1 MFPVAGAT
9 FLPLISCNGLLMK
22 CISPRRSLSLQ
33 LTALLILLLVGAV
46 SLPGCGGCQKETAA
60 QKKKRVD
67 DEKKKE
73 EDRKRKKKAEQ
84 PKPNFDPIISQ
95 ILPNTVTTN
104 PPAKDKDKD
113 KEAEKEKAKEEK
125 QTTLEYAYVKPGHF
139 VTVMQTLKANNFD
152 YPGMLRTYPT
162 DANNNPLDV
171 YKTNYRVSMFRP
183 ASLPKGQGK
192 FIESTF
198 FLPQRDNFT
207 SQGRYNMRVELLSSR
222 GGSMATQDSAMG
234 TSMRDHEYFIVVLA
248 ANAEPYIGLKDP
260 KMHSV
265 VVSESEI
272 SRDGSLRFYHVVL
285 PKIERR
291 VPLPST
297 SFAWTTI
304 AYIIWDDLDPAIL
317 TQDQQNAMLD
327 WIHWGGQLIIS
338 GPNSLDKLKG
348 SFLAPYLPAESGQ
361 ALKLD
366 QTSFDELNTNWSL
379 PSIGN
384 DKKKPMTAAERS
396 IKFVGNKPMLGV
408 ELLKHPLGD
417 FLEGTGKLVVER
429 RVGGGRVAATAF
441 PLTDIRI
448 RLWPNF
454 DGFLNG
460 CLLRRPAREFHRND
474 LVELR
479 MNWSAPD
486 LANYVR
492 DPRMACTLRY
502 FSRDIG
508 FPTGLDR
515 PAGVSRT
522 ATIAQQETAPP
533 RARFPG
539 YMDVPLEA
547 PLENTVDKQPKVDDW
562 HFAGYRADNESGVGG
577 WSDLTPVSA
586 AARESLGEAGKIA
599 IPKADFVLKV
609 LAIYLLVL
617 VPLNWL
623 FFWLIGRVEW
633 AWAAAPIIA
642 IIAAVCVI
650 RLAQLNIGFVRSRT
664 EIAVLETQA
673 DYPRG
678 HVTRYTRLYTSLST
692 GYDLSFDDPSAVALP
707 FVTNVNFVRLPTESA
722 KYVEFRQDKNTTLSG
737 VQVNSN
743 STEGVHSEHM
753 VPLGKHANKPG
764 GIRLTGNAQQGQ
776 SVRNDTPF
784 TLRDVG
790 VLRKVDGVIQ
800 VAYVAEVQPGT
811 AVPLAY
817 VPSPNNESW
826 VANWD
831 QSLVMSAKVQAQEED
846 KGAVRLYRL
855 VELAAKQL
863 KLASGDVRLIAW
875 TDDAVPGM
883 NVYPAPAQNNTRTL
897 ILSHLARAKIPAAS
911 CDKNVAE
918 DYVLP
923 ELDEEMKPEEPPA
936 GTGAQRNSM
945 RPGPR
950 GSGVFGVLDF
960 PLDTIID
967 AKDSRPLP
975 WWPALAARR

>member
-1 MFPVAGAT
+1 
-9 FLPLISCNGLLMK
+9 MK
-22 CISPRRSLSLQ
+22 CSKPRSSLSLQ
-33 LTALLILLLVGAV
+33 LTGLLLLLLVGAISV
-46 SLPGCGGCQKETAA
+46 PGCGGCQKETAA
-60 QKKKRVD
+60 QKKKRQD
-67 DEKKKE
+67 DEKKME
-73 EDRKRKKKAEQ
+73 EDRKRKKKAEA
-84 PKPNFDPIISQ
+84 PKPNFEPIISQ

-104 PPAKDKDKD
+104 PPAKDKDK
-113 KEAEKEKAKEEK
+113 EKETAQEEK
-125 QTTLEYAYVKPGHF
+125 QKTLENAFVKPGHF
-139 VTVMQTLKANNFD
+139 VSVMQTLKANNFD
-152 YPGMLRTYPT
+152 YPGMLRTYPA
-162 DANNNPLDV
+162 DANGNPLDV

-183 ASLPKGQGK
+183 ASLPKGQAK

-198 FLPQRDNFT
+198 FLPQRESFAAQ
-207 SQGRYNMRVELLSSR
+207 SRYSMRVELLSSR
-222 GGSMATQDSAMG
+222 GGSLATQDSAIG
-234 TSMRDHEYFIVVLA
+234 TAMRDHEYFIVVLA
-248 ANAEPYIGLKDP
+248 ANAEPYVGLKDP

-265 VVSESEI
+265 LVSESEI
-272 SRDGSLRFYHVVL
+272 TRDGSLRFYHVVL

-304 AYIIWDDLDPAIL
+304 AYILWDDLDPAIL

-361 ALKLD
+361 ALKLNQD
-366 QTSFDELNTNWSL
+366 SFVELNQNWSMA
-379 PSIGN
+379 SMGN
-384 DKKKPMTAAERS
+384 DKAPKKSAAERS
-396 IKFVGNKPMLGV
+396 IKFVGDKPMLGV
-408 ELLKHPLGD
+408 ELRKHPLGD
-417 FLEGTGKLVVER
+417 FLEGTGNLVVER
-429 RVGGGRVAATAF
+429 RVGGGRIAATAF
-441 PLTDIRI
+441 PLTDIRV
-448 RLWPNF
+448 RLWPGF

-479 MNWSAPD
+479 MNWSSPD

-492 DPRMACTLRY
+492 DPRISSTLRY
-502 FSRDIG
+502 FSRDVG
-508 FPTGLDR
+508 FPTGIER

-522 ATIAQQETAPP
+522 TTIQEENVQGKGG
-533 RARFPG
+533 RFP
-539 YMDVPLEA
+539 YMQQMPTEI
-547 PLENTVDKQPKVDDW
+547 PLENTVDKQPKEDDW

-586 AARESLGEAGKIA
+586 AARESLAEAGKIA

-609 LAIYLLVL
+609 LAVYLLVL

-642 IIAAVCVI
+642 IIGAVCVI

-707 FVTNVNFVRLPTESA
+707 FVTNVNYVRLPTESA
-722 KYVEFRQDKNTTLSG
+722 KYVEFRQDKNTNLSG

-753 VPLGKHANKPG
+753 VPLAKNANQPG
-764 GIRLTGNAQQGQ
+764 GITLTGNGLR
-776 SVRNDTPF
+776 VRNDTPF

-790 VLRKVDGVIQ
+790 VLRKVAGIIQ
-800 VAYVAEVQPGT
+800 VSYVAELQPGT
-811 AVPLAY
+811 AAPLAFA
-817 VPSPNNESW
+817 PSPNNESW

-831 QSLVMSAKVQAQEED
+831 QSLVMSGKVQAQEED
-846 KGAVRLYRL
+846 KGVVRLFRL

-863 KLASGDVRLIAW
+863 KLAPGDVRLIAW
-875 TDDAVPGM
+875 TDAEVPGM
-883 NVYPAPAQNNTRTL
+883 TVYPSPAQNNTRTL
-897 ILSHLARAKIPAAS
+897 VLSHLARAKIPAAKR
-911 CDKNVAE
+911 DKNVAE
-918 DYVLP
+918 DYELP
-923 ELDEEMKPEEPPA
+923 ELDEEKVPGEPPA
-936 GTGAQRNSM
+936 DAGTQLT
-945 RPGPR
+945 P
-950 GSGVFGVLDF
+950 
-960 PLDTIID
+960 
-967 AKDSRPLP
+967 SR
-975 WWPALAARR
+975 PALAAQK

>member
-1 MFPVAGAT
+1 
-9 FLPLISCNGLLMK
+9 MK
-22 CISPRRSLSLQ
+22 CTTPRSSLSFQ
-33 LTALLILLLVGAV
+33 LSALLILLLVGAI
-46 SLPGCGGCQKETAA
+46 SLPGCGGCQKETVA
-60 QKKKRVD
+60 QKKKRQD

-73 EDRKRKKKAEQ
+73 DERKRKKKAEE

-95 ILPNTVTTN
+95 ILPNTITN
-104 PPAKDKDKD
+104 NPSAKNKD
-113 KEAEKEKAKEEK
+113 KEKEKEKEKAAEQK
-125 QTTLEYAYVKPGHF
+125 QPTLDYAYVKPGHF
-139 VTVMQTLKANNFD
+139 VSVMQTLKANNFD
-152 YPGMLRTYPT
+152 YPGILRTYPQ
-162 DANNNPLDV
+162 DANFKPLDV

-183 ASLPKGQGK
+183 ASLPKGQAK

-198 FLPQRDNFT
+198 FLPQRDNFIGQ
-207 SQGRYNMRVELLSSR
+207 SRYPMKVELLPSR
-222 GGSMATQDSAMG
+222 GGSAIAEDSAMG
-234 TSMRDHEYFIVVLA
+234 TAMRDHEYFIVVLA
-248 ANAEPYIGLKDP
+248 ANADPYVGLKDP

-272 SRDGSLRFYHVVL
+272 SRDGSLRYYHVVL

-304 AYIIWDDLDPAIL
+304 AYIIWDDLDPAVL

-327 WIHWGGQLIIS
+327 WIQWGGQLIIS

-348 SFLAPYLPAESGQ
+348 SFLTPYLPAESGQ

-366 QTSFDELNTNWSL
+366 QSSFEEMNKSWSL
-379 PSIGN
+379 ASIGN
-384 DKKKPMTAAERS
+384 DKKKAMTAEERS

-408 ELLKHPLGD
+408 ELVKHPLGD
-417 FLEGTGKLVVER
+417 FLEGTGNLVVER
-429 RVGGGRVAATAF
+429 RVGGGRIAATAF
-441 PLTDIRI
+441 PLTDIRV
-448 RLWPNF
+448 RLWPCF

-460 CLLRRPAREFHRND
+460 CLLRRPGREFYRND
-474 LVELR
+474 IVELR
-479 MNWSAPD
+479 MKWDSKE

-492 DPRMACTLRY
+492 DPRISCTLRY
-502 FSRDIG
+502 FSRDVS
-508 FPTGLDR
+508 FPKETDR

-522 ATIAQQETAPP
+522 PITQPESYPQ
-533 RARFPG
+533 RNRFPG
-539 YMDVPLEA
+539 FMETPAEV
-547 PLENTVDKQPKVDDW
+547 PLENTVDKQPTVDDW

-586 AARESLGEAGKIA
+586 AARESLAEAGKIA

-642 IIAAVCVI
+642 IIGAVCVI

-664 EIAVLETQA
+664 EVAVLETQA
-673 DYPRG
+673 EYPRG

-707 FVTNVNFVRLPTESA
+707 FVTNVNYVRLPAENA
-722 KYVEFRQDKNTTLSG
+722 KYVEFRQDKNTVLSG

-743 STEGVHSEHM
+743 STEGVHAEHM
-753 VPLGKHANKPG
+753 VPLGKAAKSPG
-764 GIRLTGNAQQGQ
+764 GITLVGKGQ

-784 TLRDVG
+784 ALQDVG
-790 VLRKVDGVIQ
+790 VLRNVGGIIE
-800 VAYVAEVQPGT
+800 VAYVAEVAPGT
-811 AVPLAY
+811 AVPLTFAA
-817 VPSPNNESW
+817 SPNNESW

-846 KGAVRLYRL
+846 KGVVRLYRL

-875 TDDAVPGM
+875 TDDEVPGM
-883 NVYPAPAQNNTRTL
+883 KVYPAPAQNNTRTL
-897 ILSHLARAKIPAAS
+897 ILSHLARAKIPTATR
-911 CDKNVAE
+911 DKNVAE

-923 ELDEEMKPEEPPA
+923 ELDEEKMPGEPPA
-936 GTGAQRNSM
+936 DAGAQTNPL
-945 RPGPR
+945 RP
-950 GSGVFGVLDF
+950 S
-960 PLDTIID
+960 
-967 AKDSRPLP
+967 
-975 WWPALAARR
+975 LAAQR